1 MVWRGGRG
9 RGRSGFNSSQRYCKE
24 EPYIMFPEIKE
35 FPAVNP
41 QEIDEHLSK
50 LVSWSSEF
58 QKFWFS
64 SSYHLDDARQG
75 AEKNGGL
82 KRRPLSDYMKMTDD
96 YVPAELVA
104 KNARRN
110 NKKVRWDPQSDLE
123 RLDLFE
129 KLDQIKGQDDDDNEK
144 KEDEDE
150 DGEEDDENDVDDEP
164 DGYTENIE
172 FDDDDD
178 GTNQADDGD
187 DEGWF

>member
-1 MVWRGGRG
+1 MAWGGRG
-9 RGRSGFNSSQRYCKE
+9 RGRGGYSGSQRSCKE
-24 EPYIMFPEIKE
+24 EPYILFPEIKE

-41 QEIDEHLSK
+41 QEIDEELRK
-50 LVSWSSEF
+50 LVSWGNDF
-58 QKFWFS
+58 QKFWTS

-82 KRRPLSDYMKMTDD
+82 KRRPLSDFMMMTDD

-110 NKKVRWDPQSDLE
+110 NKKVRWDPQSDLQ

-129 KLDQIKGQDDDDNEK
+129 KLDQGQDDEDNEK

-150 DGEEDDENDVDDEP
+150 DEEEDNENAEEDEELND
-164 DGYTENIE
+164 YTENIE

-178 GTNQADDGD
+178 GNNQADDGD